1 MAGGSI
7 LRGVLKVGDEVE
19 IRPGVIGKHSSGAI
33 KCTPIFSKI
42 ITLRAEENPLQFAV
56 PGGLIAV
63 GLKVD
68 PTLTRANRLVGMVM
82 GYPGHLPDV
91 VQEIDISFYLLR
103 RLLGVKSEGGSKKME
118 KVSKLKKPE
127 VLLVNIG
134 SNTTG
139 GKVVRVQNVSR
150 CVKVGTSDSG
160 SRAACMWSGGREGGT
175 ESEDR

>member
-1 MAGGSI
+1 
-7 LRGVLKVGDEVE
+7 
-19 IRPGVIGKHSSGAI
+19 
-33 KCTPIFSKI
+33 
-42 ITLRAEENPLQFAV
+42 
-56 PGGLIAV
+56 
-63 GLKVD
+63 
-68 PTLTRANRLVGMVM
+68 
-82 GYPGHLPDV
+82 
-91 VQEIDISFYLLR
+91 
-103 RLLGVKSEGGSKKME
+103 ME

-160 SRAACMWSGGREGGT
+160 IGAASMWAGGREGGT

>member
-1 MAGGSI
+1 M
-7 LRGVLKVGDEVE
+7 
-19 IRPGVIGKHSSGAI
+19 
-33 KCTPIFSKI
+33 
-42 ITLRAEENPLQFAV
+42 
-56 PGGLIAV
+56 

-91 VQEIDISFYLLR
+91 IQEIDISFYLLR

-139 GKVVRVQNVSR
+139 GKVVRVQNV
-150 CVKVGTSDSG
+150 
-160 SRAACMWSGGREGGT
+160 REKC
-175 ESEDR
+175 EIRNKPLCH